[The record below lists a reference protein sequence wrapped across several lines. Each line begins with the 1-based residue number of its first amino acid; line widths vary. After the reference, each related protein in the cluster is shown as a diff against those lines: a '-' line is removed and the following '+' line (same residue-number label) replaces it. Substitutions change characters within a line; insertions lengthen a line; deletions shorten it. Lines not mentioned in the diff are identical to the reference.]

1 MQQARN
7 TRTRLDLLR
16 WKKQAVVKILKKD
29 VAGLLNNMSVAS
41 EQHGRIEKLTDDPSR
56 KDQGELSEHFG

>member
-7 TRTRLDLLR
+7 TQIRLDLLR

-41 EQHGRIEKLTDDPSR
+41 EQHGRIEQLTD
-56 KDQGELSEHFG
+56 E

>member
-1 MQQARN
+1 M
-7 TRTRLDLLR
+7 
-16 WKKQAVVKILKKD
+16 VKFLKKD